1 MVVYLDRS
9 PGRRVHCGCFLAR
22 GSTAQPTWARGDR
35 FAPPCGSRWDC
46 AAFCQE
52 ATIPTARGFPVRH
65 ARLLA
70 TAVVIITAALASA
83 PQAQAQGTFA
93 PGTVVQLQGTP
104 HLWFTDHQGILHWG
118 GDTRALAG
126 RHIDWRSRA
135 TVSLERLR
143 TLPRGDPWLSTGLLK
158 DGDPIY
164 LVKWETD
171 WAEPQLFHIRSIG
184 DVELFGI
191 NGSNYGQFVIE
202 RGQWEHQFGISAAGL
217 QRHVLPSTTVP
228 GTTRDNPVPIGT
240 AVDMPN
246 GWRIAVLSV
255 TPNANRII
263 AEINRFTDPPK
274 ENHQF
279 VIAKLLVVRI
289 GESSDE
295 PPEGLRAVGG
305 SGVSYISQTLS
316 YCDGSRGGSGWYI
329 PDALANTEVFPGGS
343 VTGNVCWEVR
353 SSDVGSL
360 VMYYDPAYDRSE
372 RRYFS
377 LML

>member
-1 MVVYLDRS
+1 MRNV
-9 PGRRVHCGCFLAR
+9 
-22 GSTAQPTWARGDR
+22 
-35 FAPPCGSRWDC
+35 
-46 AAFCQE
+46 
-52 ATIPTARGFPVRH
+52 
-65 ARLLA
+65 RLLA
-70 TAVVIITAALASA
+70 TAVVIITAALASV

-93 PGTVVQLQGTP
+93 PGTVVSLQGTP

-143 TLPRGDPWLSTGLLK
+143 TLPRGDPWLSAGLLK

-191 NGSNYGQFVIE
+191 NGSNYGKFVIE
-202 RGQWEHQFGISAAGL
+202 RGAWEHRFGISAAGL

-246 GWRIAVLSV
+246 GWRISVVSV
-255 TPNANRII
+255 TPNANKLI
-263 AEINRFTDPPK
+263 AEHNRYRRSPK
-274 ENHQF
+274 EGHQYF
-279 VIAKLLVVRI
+279 MARLVIVRI
-289 GESSDE
+289 GDVARD
-295 PPEGLRAVGG
+295 LARDFDAVGG
-305 SGVSYISQTLS
+305 SNVSYDTGCPGYSS
-316 YCDGSRGGSGWYI
+316 P
-329 PDALANTEVFPGGS
+329 PDALRRTEVFPGGS

-360 VMYYDPAYDRSE
+360 VMFYDPVYDRSE

-377 LML
+377 LTL